1 LTYTVALPRSASTE
15 AGEAVD
21 LPKRL
26 RWMRRS
32 LLPRMNAGLAAL
44 YTEEILDLARS
55 WEQRA
60 WPEMC
65 HLMPMAG
72 IPSRVA
78 RGALETVGRILVSQA
93 ARRQAFSVLR
103 GTWDSDLE
111 QLLGQ
116 GKIYPAVLH
125 VREAWKAREG
135 TEPPAV
141 GTMLGV
147 AEQLAADHWRR
158 TETRWYGSTWA
169 DWAATCGQPA
179 PAPWAE
185 SYTVLQGP
193 PQMRRLL
200 LTYAA
205 DDGPERGQACRY
217 RLTEDGAALEVALR
231 VPRKPEPAATA
242 DWGWC
247 RFRLKLPEGVR
258 EGLGRGGRLRAP
270 DLRRRGDGAWVLD
283 LKVEAAPRVQDPL
296 VPGRVLAFD
305 WGLRKLV
312 TAVVL
317 GRGRQDGSSAP
328 GRSSFSLA
336 GCMPN

>member
-1 LTYTVALPRSASTE
+1 VALPRTASTE

-125 VREAWKAREG
+125 AREAWKARQVTCRAG
-135 TEPPAV
+135 LGPPHRRAGRAPDQHRPRRIPVCLHPHSLRRKIPPAGCPGRHRPGCRPRIPARKTA
-141 GTMLGV
+141 GTTL
-147 AEQLAADHWRR
+147 R
-158 TETRWYGSTWA
+158 S
-169 DWAATCGQPA
+169 P
-179 PAPWAE
+179 
-185 SYTVLQGP
+185 
-193 PQMRRLL
+193 
-200 LTYAA
+200 
-205 DDGPERGQACRY
+205 PERGAR
-217 RLTEDGAALEVALR
+217 TGSPTPWR
-231 VPRKPEPAATA
+231 VHH
-242 DWGWC
+242 
-247 RFRLKLPEGVR
+247 
-258 EGLGRGGRLRAP
+258 
-270 DLRRRGDGAWVLD
+270 RR
-283 LKVEAAPRVQDPL
+283 
-296 VPGRVLAFD
+296 
-305 WGLRKLV
+305 
-312 TAVVL
+312 
-317 GRGRQDGSSAP
+317 
-328 GRSSFSLA
+328 
-336 GCMPN
+336 